1 MKFST
6 TSIFSNLPS
15 HCPQFGMGSALDTLC
30 GQAVGAGHLDMLG
43 IYTQQSWLVCGA
55 TALALTPAY
64 AFTTPILRSL
74 LRQPTDVAAAA
85 GPYARWAIPRLFAH
99 AMNYPLLKF
108 FQTQSKVWVVAAIS
122 GVSLAVH
129 VVLTY
134 AAVRRLRCGLRGAA
148 VAGNISHWLIV
159 LSQLLYMVGG
169 RFLDAWKRFSFR
181 AALKNIGAFVKLS
194 LVSALMIWLVYMILI
209 SFLFLR
215 SLLIV

>member
-43 IYTQQSWLVCGA
+43 IYTQQSGLVCGA

-134 AAVRRLRCGLRGAA
+134 AAVRRLRCGIRGAA

-159 LSQLLYMVGG
+159 LAQLLYMVGG
-169 RFLDAWKRFSFR
+169 HFPDAWKGFSFR
-181 AALKNIGAFVKLS
+181 AALRNIGAFVKLS
-194 LVSALMIWLVYMILI
+194 LVSALMIWSVYI
-209 SFLFLR
+209 
-215 SLLIV
+215 